1 MPNDNSLPVSFGKV
15 STAFSGEQFVNNE
28 LSAGISTGYG
38 IISYR
43 GKVWRTKYRGEEI
56 NIMRPDGDGPEASL
70 RVVVVKAAGNKSKI
84 WYENGYVEGSS
95 AAPDCWSSNGMTPD
109 MSATKKQSP
118 ACASCKQNAVGSK
131 VNASGKPGRACADSK
146 RLAIVP
152 FDDIE
157 NETYGGPMLLRVP
170 GGSLTDLAT
179 FSTTMHK
186 NGYPYQSYGLKI
198 SFDVNEAYPKFV
210 YSAIRPLTNEEA
222 QKIIALQDD
231 PRINS
236 ILAESGDLAP
246 AKASAPVAAL
256 FEEPVAPK
264 IEAPKPAAKAPAPKV
279 EAAKEPAT
287 DSSSFDDALDKLL

>member
-1 MPNDNSLPVSFGKV
+1 MPNDISIPASFGKA

-43 GKVWRTKYRGEEI
+43 GKVWRTKYRGEET

-70 RVVVVKAAGNKSKI
+70 RVVIVKAAGNKSKI

-109 MSATKKQSP
+109 VAATKKQSS

-170 GGSLTDLAT
+170 GGSLTDLAS
-179 FSTTMHK
+179 FSTKMHK

-222 QKIIALQDD
+222 AKIIALQDD

-236 ILAESGDLAP
+236 ILAESADLSPPKAAAP
-246 AKASAPVAAL
+246 AEQL
-256 FEEPVAPK
+256 FEEKVAPK
-264 IEAPKPAAKAPAPKV
+264 IEPPKPAAKAAAPKAEV
-279 EAAKEPAT
+279 VQEAAT
-287 DSSSFDDALDKLL
+287 SSSFDDALDKLL

>member
-1 MPNDNSLPVSFGKV
+1 MPNDISIPASFGKA

-109 MSATKKQSP
+109 LSATKKQSS

-131 VNASGKPGRACADSK
+131 INASGKPGRACADSK

-179 FSTTMHK
+179 FSTKMHK

-236 ILAESGDLAP
+236 ILAESADLAP
-246 AKASAPVAAL
+246 TKAAAPAEQL
-256 FEEPVAPK
+256 FEEKAAPK
-264 IEAPKPAAKAPAPKV
+264 IEAPKAAAKPPAPK
-279 EAAKEPAT
+279 AEPAA